1 MNGHMGD
8 EFHLVLTMTDVVY
21 HMVVPIEF
29 LLSIVE
35 DFLGR
40 KFVHVRMGDELPIVP
55 IVEDVCVRKFVHV
68 RMAGELTIVL
78 IAGDVCV
85 RKCVHVR
92 MVVGLALRFLFVLH
106 MVNLK
111 KVKKSLIN

>member
-1 MNGHMGD
+1 M
-8 EFHLVLTMTDVVY
+8 
-21 HMVVPIEF
+21 
-29 LLSIVE
+29 
-35 DFLGR
+35 
-40 KFVHVRMGDELPIVP
+40 
-55 IVEDVCVRKFVHV
+55 EDVCVRKFVHV
-68 RMAGELTIVL
+68 RMAGELPIVL

-111 KVKKSLIN
+111 KVKKSLINWCHELEQLKSMQIVTYCMATRMVVRQLALGMEEVMELAIQSLSMFHGSIF